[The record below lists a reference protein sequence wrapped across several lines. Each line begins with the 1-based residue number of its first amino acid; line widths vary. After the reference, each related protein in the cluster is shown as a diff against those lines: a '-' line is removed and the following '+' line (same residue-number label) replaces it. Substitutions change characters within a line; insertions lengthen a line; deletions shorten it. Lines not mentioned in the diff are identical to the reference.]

1 MIDRDPFKCC
11 PCCGTTEHLEH
22 AAYNP
27 TIGGIWQFVYCA
39 SCGARGDGDPMD
51 ANGARDQ
58 WNRGPIQIRAEVA

>member
-1 MIDRDPFKCC
+1 MIDRDPLKCC
-11 PCCGTTEHLEH
+11 PCCGATEHLAH

-39 SCGARGDGDPMD
+39 ACGARGDGDPMD
-51 ANGARDQ
+51 ANGARNL

>member
-1 MIDRDPFKCC
+1 MTDRGLYKRC
-11 PCCGTTEHLEH
+11 PCCGTTEHLAH

-39 SCGARGDGDPMD
+39 ACAARGDGDPMD
-51 ANGARDQ
+51 AMGACNQ